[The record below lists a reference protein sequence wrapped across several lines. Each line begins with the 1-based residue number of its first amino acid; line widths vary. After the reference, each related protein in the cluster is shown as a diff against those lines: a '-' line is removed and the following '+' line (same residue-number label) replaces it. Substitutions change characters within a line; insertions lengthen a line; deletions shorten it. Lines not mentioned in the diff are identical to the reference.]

1 MDDPKIKIIVL
12 AFTTLIFSAFI
23 LVGIYPYHPNS
34 FFGWLVLYFMS
45 LPLVIILEILGEKL
59 FFNKITN
66 NIGRAGRIIYGVIV
80 LGLFMLLSS
89 SSLLL
94 MKPYLGKW
102 GS

>member
-12 AFTTLIFSAFI
+12 AFVTLIFSAFI
-23 LVGIYPYHPNS
+23 LAGIYPYHPNS
-34 FFGWLVLYFMS
+34 YFGWLFLYFMS
-45 LPLVIILEILGEKL
+45 LPLVIIFEILGEKL

-66 NIGRAGRIIYGVIV
+66 KIGRTGRFIYGVIV

-89 SSLLL
+89 SSLSL